1 MRGRRVVRDEGV
13 VRGEGVVRVRL
24 GEGTC
29 RGGCRWKGAC
39 CGEEGGKR
47 IVRVC
52 EVVSGW

>member
-1 MRGRRVVRDEGV
+1 MSGWRVVRDEGV